1 MNFVFLSCAFVNR
14 AWGIQTPIN
23 QDKKATL
30 KSAFIKN
37 KTGFTL
43 VEMMI
48 IIGILAILSGIA
60 GLSYF
65 SMRPTLM
72 LNGATRQIQGDL
84 MAARMK
90 AVSENN
96 DYKIFFLNDHV
107 YTILDDDDNDGTA
120 DAGEW
125 SNSKDIQNEYPDVT
139 FSSTGD
145 PVLSPKGTADSL
157 ITITLTN
164 INGTSKS
171 VSIAISGRVKIN

>member
-1 MNFVFLSCAFVNR
+1 MSCKFINR
-14 AWGIQTPIN
+14 IWGIQALIN

-125 SNSKDIQNEYPDVT
+125 SNSKDIQSEYPDVT
-139 FSSTGD
+139 FSSDGD
-145 PVLSPKGTADSL
+145 PVFSSKGTANS
-157 ITITLTN
+157 TTVITLTN
-164 INGTSKS
+164 IKGSSKN
-171 VSIAISGRVKIN
+171 VSIAITGRVKIN